1 MGVGEIV
8 MLLMMML
15 MLLLMMMVAGS
26 RAVGHTSELIE

>member
-15 MLLLMMMVAGS
+15 MLLLMMMVTGS